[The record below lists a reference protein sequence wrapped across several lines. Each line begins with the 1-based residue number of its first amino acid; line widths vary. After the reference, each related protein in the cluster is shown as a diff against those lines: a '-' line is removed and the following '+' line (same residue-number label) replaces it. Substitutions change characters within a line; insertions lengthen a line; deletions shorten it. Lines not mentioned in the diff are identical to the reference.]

1 MAATLDVITDGR
13 VVLGLGAGFRQIEAD
28 TFGFHYPCL
37 GERLAILGEHFEIV
51 TRALNHDEP
60 PFSFDGRY
68 AQVKD
73 LDNAPRGVRRPRVK
87 IMVAGR
93 GPKVTFPLAAKYADI
108 FNLGRRDTGTAGAPA
123 ASSARRASAWGA
135 TRTTSSCRAASTR
148 RVAYKG
154 QTNFYGQRM
163 MQPTERAFASADV
176 MDSLGSRV
184 EEIQK
189 WAEAGCDE
197 FVVTPPGLHN
207 SDESLYEL
215 VEEIRAAGQEFP
227 RAGFGPRSKE
237 PRAIYRPRD
246 ATAAA
251 TA

>member
-1 MAATLDVITDGR
+1 
-13 VVLGLGAGFRQIEAD
+13 
-28 TFGFHYPCL
+28 
-37 GERLAILGEHFEIV
+37 
-51 TRALNHDEP
+51 
-60 PFSFDGRY
+60 
-68 AQVKD
+68 
-73 LDNAPRGVRRPRVK
+73 
-87 IMVAGR
+87 MVAGR
-93 GPKVTFPLAAKYADI
+93 VPKVTFPLAARYADI
-108 FNLGRRDTGTAGAPA
+108 FNLGVETPELPELLAVFRETCERLGRDPDAIELQGGLNP
-123 ASSARRASAWGA
+123 
-135 TRTTSSCRAASTR
+135 C
-148 RVAYKG
+148 VAYKG

-163 MQPTERAFASADV
+163 MRPTERAFSDPDV
-176 MDSLGSRV
+176 MDNLVRPRRRDP
-184 EEIQK
+184 E
-189 WAEAGCDE
+189 WAEVGCDE